1 MEFGEIERASG
12 KEKGKGSGKEKVREM
27 ILVGELRKIERVYE
41 KEMKLKME
49 SGKEMDWVRKFRKL
63 DGDFGEEIVNSGD
76 MNLVRRFRTM
86 ERKYREEMEIRS
98 KKDMGRTTY
107 VVRNKRE
114 DTFRSSTKTEIK
126 RREATF
132 HSIDNE
138 SLADALCRHI
148 IIQRREI
155 TALERQVESRGLETI
170 AGKKAYLERQR
181 KKGGIYAP
189 QQLPP
194 EMIEMSKLSVQN
206 IDSDAINLLGVSLPY
221 LVLSQK
227 EALHF
232 LLHECHEYAYRI
244 QSFASIL
251 RKSSIPIRLDKLKK
265 LRILSETFV
274 AISDYIKRSCE
285 PLQKEIV
292 DDPIVAKRVNLDDLS
307 SYHAAWKSIWGSQ
320 IAGCGSFDDITTLS
334 PMQFTHST
342 PGIFPHAA
350 VAGPALQI
358 FSIKIVNVHANL
370 RWPLR
375 VYGVVA
381 ARDIVDRNRNLL
393 FSRSRANCQEVTE
406 ADPFLLLTGPSR
418 AIVAADTVKFEVEL
432 RIMYAGADTKDTVLF
447 SSTYNYYSM
456 QQYANPRISSCC
468 GMLELSVGRLTRA
481 VQATIVGVRVVEGEW
496 PFQYGC
502 RVSCYLSPDEDLVPT
517 TPTEVVLVNCKVEE
531 MEKQSDGYVNL
542 SRNVVSV
549 QLEQTL
555 KVVIQA
561 YSESG
566 LEYLHNVEVD
576 FPVKQCQTTK
586 CLCTV
591 GNSTVQ
597 IVVAWSLLAMDKLDL
612 VLEGYVT
619 PV

>member
-1 MEFGEIERASG
+1 MAAVPSTATKNLGDGGEYPSHLNQTATAGGRGPCEMEKEFGKEMERGSS
-12 KEKGKGSGKEKVREM
+12 KENERVW
-27 ILVGELRKIERVYE
+27 VGELRRIERAYE
-41 KEMKLKME
+41 REMKKE
-49 SGKEMDWVRKFRKL
+49 SGKEMDWVQKFRKL
-63 DGDFGEEIVNSGD
+63 DRDYGAAIVEAAE
-76 MNLVRRFRTM
+76 MKWVRRFRRM
-86 ERKYREEMEIRS
+86 ERKYREEMEIQS
-98 KKDMGRTTY
+98 SKDMARTTY
-107 VVRNKRE
+107 LVHNKRE
-114 DTFRSSTKTEIK
+114 DTLLSRTKP
-126 RREATF
+126 
-132 HSIDNE
+132 E

-148 IIQRREI
+148 CIQRREI
-155 TALERQVESRGLETI
+155 TALERQVESRGLATI

-181 KKGGIYAP
+181 KKGGVYAP

-194 EMIEMSKLSVQN
+194 EMIEQLSELSV
-206 IDSDAINLLGVSLPY
+206 SSEINLLGVASLPY
-221 LVLSQK
+221 LVRNHG
-227 EALHF
+227 EALNF
-232 LLHECHEYAYRI
+232 LVHECQEFGYRI
-244 QSFASIL
+244 QSLASIL
-251 RKSSIPIRLDKLKK
+251 RKSSVPIRLDKVKK
-265 LRILSETFV
+265 LRLMSQAFVTISENIMDSRRHLNV
-274 AISDYIKRSCE
+274 
-285 PLQKEIV
+285 
-292 DDPIVAKRVNLDDLS
+292 DDLS
-307 SYHAAWKSIWGSQ
+307 SYHAAWKSTWGSE
-320 IAGCGSFDDITTLS
+320 IAGCGLFDDITTLS

-358 FSIKIVNVHANL
+358 FSIKIVNVNANL

-381 ARDIVDRNRNLL
+381 ARDTVDRNRNLL
-393 FSRSRANCQEVTE
+393 FSRSRANCQQVTE

-456 QQYANPRISSCC
+456 QQYANPRIHSCC

-481 VQATIVGVRVVEGEW
+481 VQATIVGVCVVEGEW

-517 TPTEVVLVNCKVEE
+517 TPTEVVLVNCKAEE
-531 MEKQSDGYVNL
+531 MEEQSDGYVNL

-566 LEYLHNVEVD
+566 LEYLHNVEAD
-576 FPVKQCQTTK
+576 FPVQQCQTTK
-586 CLCTV
+586 RLSTV
-591 GNSTVQ
+591 GNSTVE
-597 IVVAWSLLAMDKLDL
+597 IIVAWSLLAMDKLDL

>member
-1 MEFGEIERASG
+1 MEFGETGRRSGKEKAKGSGKRATAGGKETEMEFGEIERASG
-12 KEKGKGSGKEKVREM
+12 KEKVRER

-114 DTFRSSTKTEIK
+114 DTFPSSTKTEIE

-132 HSIDNE
+132 QSIDNE

-148 IIQRREI
+148 TIQRREI

-194 EMIEMSKLSVQN
+194 EMIEMCKLSVQN
-206 IDSDAINLLGVSLPY
+206 VDSDAINLLG
-221 LVLSQK
+221 
-227 EALHF
+227 
-232 LLHECHEYAYRI
+232 
-244 QSFASIL
+244 
-251 RKSSIPIRLDKLKK
+251 
-265 LRILSETFV
+265 
-274 AISDYIKRSCE
+274 
-285 PLQKEIV
+285 KEIV

-307 SYHAAWKSIWGSQ
+307 SYHAAWKSIWGSE

-358 FSIKIVNVHANL
+358 FSIKIVNVNANL

-381 ARDIVDRNRNLL
+381 ARDTVDRNRNLL
-393 FSRSRANCQEVTE
+393 FSRSRANCQQVTE

-418 AIVAADTVKFEVEL
+418 AIVAADTVKFEV
-432 RIMYAGADTKDTVLF
+432 
-447 SSTYNYYSM
+447 
-456 QQYANPRISSCC
+456 
-468 GMLELSVGRLTRA
+468 
-481 VQATIVGVRVVEGEW
+481 
-496 PFQYGC
+496 
-502 RVSCYLSPDEDLVPT
+502 
-517 TPTEVVLVNCKVEE
+517 
-531 MEKQSDGYVNL
+531 
-542 SRNVVSV
+542 
-549 QLEQTL
+549 
-555 KVVIQA
+555 
-561 YSESG
+561 
-566 LEYLHNVEVD
+566 
-576 FPVKQCQTTK
+576 
-586 CLCTV
+586 
-591 GNSTVQ
+591 
-597 IVVAWSLLAMDKLDL
+597 
-612 VLEGYVT
+612 
-619 PV
+619 